1 MQSGM
6 CAERSE
12 GGSSM
17 STAKAKRPHPVLHR
31 VLLVLTSILLV
42 VLFAANIACAIF
54 AKTIDQYVTGTRL
67 DTTEKATADVLA
79 HGEEVAEQIEAEGMV
94 LLQNKDNV
102 LPLSQDVKQVN
113 VFGWGSTQWL
123 GGGSGSGRVVSTDT
137 GLLQALEVAGIS
149 CNTELTQMYTD
160 FQSERP
166 YASNMVGTL
175 NSWPE
180 QSCRL
185 YEPDINDT
193 NYYTQQM
200 LDNAKAYSD
209 TAIVVLTRFSGE
221 SNDCPQVQYKQVT
234 KDGEII
240 TDETRTYL
248 DLSTEEENLL
258 TYVGQNYQNVI
269 VLLNSGNILSVGQ
282 IETIPGVDAC
292 LTVGL
297 TGTNAATAIP
307 KVLWGEI
314 NPSGRTADTWAY
326 DFATAASYANA
337 GANGVGAYTNADGLY
352 PADGTVC
359 GNLGSDANYAYD
371 QVSYVDYAEGIYVGY
386 KWYETADAEGYWDEV
401 SNQYGT
407 GYDGVVQYPF
417 GYGLSYTTFDW
428 KVTRAPANGTALT
441 KDGQVEVTV
450 QVTNT
455 GSVAGKDVVELYYTA
470 PYITGEIEKSAVE
483 LAAFAKTEILE
494 PGESQELTLTFDVE
508 DMASYD
514 YSDAN
519 HNGFAGYELD
529 PGDYIVT
536 VRHDAHTVD
545 DDPAATITLNLAAN
559 TQYPTDSTTGA
570 EVSNKFTGDD
580 AMDGVSL
587 DGTDSDQDIVYLTRA
602 DFAGTFPKENVD
614 SRPMAENVAALNL
627 YTPEMAQEWVDE
639 SDEPITTGAQNG
651 LLVEKDGIMT
661 ELGYQLG
668 KNYDDPQWDAL
679 LDQLTTDEMLNLTL
693 HGYVKDSELPSIGKA
708 TGRAVDGPS
717 QVGSFNQPSFGTGY
731 PSSVAM
737 AQTWNADLATEYG
750 HSLGQEAAHLGY
762 SGLYAPAVNMH
773 RSPFNGRNYEYY
785 SEDSYL
791 SGIMCGRTVEGCKQA
806 GIYCYVKHFLCND
819 GEAGIFRDGVYIWM
833 TEQTIRETYLEPFR
847 IMVEDYGATGLMT
860 SYNRVGAVWAGGSE
874 ALLTGVL
881 RDEWGFNGA
890 VITDYSDHH
899 VFMNGDQSLRAGG
912 SLWMDGWLS
921 DGTYACETSSNSF
934 QQELRRASKNII
946 YMYLNA
952 RAVNQGYC
960 AETGN
965 EAMLKPATVPN
976 FPVWKVALAAA
987 DVVVILLF
995 VLALRA
1001 VRRDRK
1007 EKADSNAKKS

>member
-1 MQSGM
+1 
-6 CAERSE
+6 
-12 GGSSM
+12 M

-67 DTTEKATADVLA
+67 DTTEEATADVLA

-137 GLLQALEVAGIS
+137 GLLQALEAAGIS
-149 CNTELTQMYTD
+149 YNTELTQMYTD
-160 FQSERP
+160 FQPERP

-401 SNQYGT
+401 SN
-407 GYDGVVQYPF
+407 
-417 GYGLSYTTFDW
+417 
-428 KVTRAPANGTALT
+428 
-441 KDGQVEVTV
+441 
-450 QVTNT
+450 
-455 GSVAGKDVVELYYTA
+455 
-470 PYITGEIEKSAVE
+470 
-483 LAAFAKTEILE
+483 
-494 PGESQELTLTFDVE
+494 
-508 DMASYD
+508 
-514 YSDAN
+514 
-519 HNGFAGYELD
+519 
-529 PGDYIVT
+529 
-536 VRHDAHTVD
+536 
-545 DDPAATITLNLAAN
+545 
-559 TQYPTDSTTGA
+559 
-570 EVSNKFTGDD
+570 KFTGDD

-717 QVGSFNQPSFGTGY
+717 QVGSFNQPAFGTGY

>member
-1 MQSGM
+1 
-6 CAERSE
+6 
-12 GGSSM
+12 M

-160 FQSERP
+160 FQPERP

-401 SNQYGT
+401 SN
-407 GYDGVVQYPF
+407 
-417 GYGLSYTTFDW
+417 
-428 KVTRAPANGTALT
+428 
-441 KDGQVEVTV
+441 
-450 QVTNT
+450 
-455 GSVAGKDVVELYYTA
+455 
-470 PYITGEIEKSAVE
+470 
-483 LAAFAKTEILE
+483 
-494 PGESQELTLTFDVE
+494 
-508 DMASYD
+508 
-514 YSDAN
+514 
-519 HNGFAGYELD
+519 
-529 PGDYIVT
+529 
-536 VRHDAHTVD
+536 
-545 DDPAATITLNLAAN
+545 
-559 TQYPTDSTTGA
+559 
-570 EVSNKFTGDD
+570 KFTGDD

-639 SDEPITTGAQNG
+639 SDEPITTGVQNG

-717 QVGSFNQPSFGTGY
+717 QVGSFNQPAFGTGY

-833 TEQTIRETYLEPFR
+833 TEQNIRETYLEPFR

-952 RAVNQGYC
+952 RAVNQDYC